1 MQWHYRSRDGRLIQF
16 SNFHIYGE
24 ALTAFPGID
33 VTCPI
38 THHLVSAQPVQTT
51 SHVSHPDE
59 VQLVV
64 DMVITHARRNPDESL
79 GVIAFGDRHANNID
93 EFLRR
98 RLRELNDHAL
108 DQFFAD
114 TAAERFFVKN
124 IERVQ
129 GDERDVIVLTVG
141 YHKNADGRLLYR
153 FGPLNQAGGER
164 RLNVAITRARTRVH
178 LVSSFSHH
186 DMEPGRSSAQ
196 GVELLRQ
203 YLEFAASGGKE
214 LSSGPSNTPLNPFEL
229 DVMKRLEDK
238 GIPITPQYGV
248 SGFRIDFA
256 CAHPDQ
262 PGRMVLAIE
271 ADGASY
277 HSAHTARDRDRLRQ
291 QVLEDKGWRFHRIWS
306 TEWFRDRDKEVERAV
321 EAWKRA
327 CKNANRGD
335 PAPARDIGAEEK
347 PTEARLP
354 DLTPSRG
361 PRPRISRG
369 LPIAE
374 YTQADLVTLAQ
385 WILSDTLL
393 RTDADMLSEMMQE
406 VGFGRRGRRIVE
418 AIEEAVSIASRQHG
432 QAKRQATS

>member
-1 MQWHYRSRDGRLIQF
+1 MEHL
-16 SNFHIYGE
+16 HVVGE
-24 ALTAFPGID
+24 
-33 VTCPI
+33 
-38 THHLVSAQPVQTT
+38 
-51 SHVSHPDE
+51 
-59 VQLVV
+59 
-64 DMVITHARRNPDESL
+64 
-79 GVIAFGDRHANNID
+79 
-93 EFLRR
+93 
-98 RLRELNDHAL
+98 
-108 DQFFAD
+108 
-114 TAAERFFVKN
+114 
-124 IERVQ
+124 
-129 GDERDVIVLTVG
+129 
-141 YHKNADGRLLYR
+141 LLLR

-164 RLNVAITRARTRVH
+164 RLNVAVTRARSQVH
-178 LVSSFSHH
+178 LVSCFCHH
-186 DMEPGRSSAQ
+186 DIDPGKSSAR
-196 GVELLRQ
+196 GVELLRL
-203 YLEFAASGGKE
+203 YLAFAASSGTEIGSS
-214 LSSGPSNTPLNPFEL
+214 LSNVPLNAFEL
-229 DVMKRLEDK
+229 DVRDRLTEK

-256 CAHPDQ
+256 CGQPDQ

-306 TEWFRDRDKEVERAV
+306 IEWFRDRDKEVERAV

-327 CKNANRGD
+327 CKNTDRGD

-354 DLTPSRG
+354 DLTASRG

-406 VGFGRRGRRIVE
+406 LGFGRRGRRIVE
-418 AIEEAVSIASRQHG
+418 AIEEAVSIASRQNG
-432 QAKRQATS
+432 RAKRQATS

>member
-1 MQWHYRSRDGRLIQF
+1 MVPR
-16 SNFHIYGE
+16 
-24 ALTAFPGID
+24 
-33 VTCPI
+33 
-38 THHLVSAQPVQTT
+38 THGHRNQNHRAGQLGLVSSAQ
-51 SHVSHPDE
+51 
-59 VQLVV
+59 
-64 DMVITHARRNPDESL
+64 
-79 GVIAFGDRHANNID
+79 
-93 EFLRR
+93 R
-98 RLRELNDHAL
+98 RLTGVRLPLPRHRRGSSSSLAR
-108 DQFFAD
+108 QPSVGP
-114 TAAERFFVKN
+114 TAVL
-124 IERVQ
+124 VQ
-129 GDERDVIVLTVG
+129 GWRVYVEHLHVVG
-141 YHKNADGRLLYR
+141 ELLLR

-164 RLNVAITRARTRVH
+164 RLNVAVTRARSQVH
-178 LVSSFSHH
+178 LVSCFSHH
-186 DMEPGRSSAQ
+186 DIDPGKSSAR
-196 GVELLRQ
+196 GVELLRL
-203 YLEFAASGGKE
+203 YLTFAASSGTEIGSS
-214 LSSGPSNTPLNPFEL
+214 LSNVPLNAFEL
-229 DVMKRLEDK
+229 DVRDRLTEK

-327 CKNANRGD
+327 CKNADRGN

-354 DLTPSRG
+354 DLTASRG

-406 VGFGRRGRRIVE
+406 LGFGRRGRRIVE
-418 AIEEAVSIASRQHG
+418 AIEEAVSIASRQNG
-432 QAKRQATS
+432 RAKRQATS

>member
-1 MQWHYRSRDGRLIQF
+1 
-16 SNFHIYGE
+16 
-24 ALTAFPGID
+24 
-33 VTCPI
+33 
-38 THHLVSAQPVQTT
+38 
-51 SHVSHPDE
+51 
-59 VQLVV
+59 
-64 DMVITHARRNPDESL
+64 MVIDHARRNPSESL

-164 RLNVAITRARTRVH
+164 RLNVAITRARSRVH

-186 DMEPGRSSAQ
+186 DMEPGRSSAK

-203 YLEFAASGGKE
+203 YLEFAASGGTE
-214 LSSGPSNTPLNPFEL
+214 LSAGPSNTPLNPFEL

-238 GIPITPQYGV
+238 GIPVTPQYGV

-306 TEWFRDRDKEVERAV
+306 TEWFRNRDTEVNRAV

-327 CKNANRGD
+327 WEDVNRGESVPSESRAD
-335 PAPARDIGAEEK
+335 LAEHDEVLATH
-347 PTEARLP
+347 PTN
-354 DLTPSRG
+354 SRG
-361 PRPRISRG
+361 PRPPVMPG
-369 LPIAE
+369 LPITE
-374 YTQADLVTLAQ
+374 YSRSQLVALAR

-393 RTDADMLSEMMQE
+393 RTDDDLLSEMVRE
-406 VGFGRRGRRIVE
+406 LGFGRRGHRIVATLKE
-418 AIEEAVSIASRQHG
+418 AIEAARRLDG
-432 QAKRQATS
+432 QAKGGTGHC